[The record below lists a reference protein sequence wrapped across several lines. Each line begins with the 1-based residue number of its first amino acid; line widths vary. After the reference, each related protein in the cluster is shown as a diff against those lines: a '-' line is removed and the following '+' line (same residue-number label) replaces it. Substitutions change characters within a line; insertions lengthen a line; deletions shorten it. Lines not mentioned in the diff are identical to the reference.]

1 MMDRA
6 GPNGNPGKTTARGRT
21 AVIVAILLF
30 VALVHLFRVGSYL
43 RGSLFTLYYS
53 YFSDIVVPFA
63 MYFLICLNDLYV
75 RFLRDWRVKAALV
88 FGVAS
93 FAEVL
98 QAFGVPLLGQTFDPL
113 DFAMFGGGVV
123 LAVLVER
130 FLLDRFF
137 PRPAWTGGPP
147 DTTRKNPL

>member
-6 GPNGNPGKTTARGRT
+6 GPNGNSGKTTARGRT
-21 AVIVAILLF
+21 AVIVGILLF
-30 VALVHLFRVGSYL
+30 IALVHVFRVGSYL
-43 RGSLFTLYYS
+43 RDPLFTIYYS
-53 YFSDIVVPFA
+53 YFSDIVVPFG
-63 MYFLICLNDLYV
+63 MYFLICLNDLHV

-93 FAEVL
+93 SAEVL

-123 LAVLVER
+123 LAVLVDR

-137 PRPAWTGGPP
+137 PRPSKTGGPSASS
-147 DTTRKNPL
+147 R